1 MPLTVQFQFVGLG
14 SNTEKFALIVEAR
27 GALPPLDI
35 GLGDE
40 REDVGCRFY
49 QRGEKLR
56 SGFTLAVDERGKKP
70 S

>member
-40 REDVGCRFY
+40 REDIGCRFY
-49 QRGEKLR
+49 QRRVAPTVVVSIGIHR
-56 SGFTLAVDERGKKP
+56 WR
-70 S
+70 